1 MMAATAREFT
11 TNELMVVA
19 VARLLRDNEM
29 GFLGIGT
36 GGRAFTLTFGIPA
49 AAARLAQLTH
59 APNFAVQLGS
69 LVDPKLDRMPS
80 LSPGQSITNL
90 RYDMRWPASARIAA
104 LDNMDVFIKG
114 GVDVGFVTAAQIDR
128 YGNLNITCI
137 GDYRRPKVRLVGTLA
152 QPELMAFPKRT
163 IILMDQTSRAFVPRV
178 DFRTSAGYLEG
189 GDSRQRAGLGA
200 NGPVAVV
207 TNLCVMDFEEAS
219 KAMRVRSLHR
229 GTTAEQV
236 RQSTGFDLLVAE
248 DLRETE
254 PPSAEEVRL
263 IREVVDPHGILL
275 AQ

>member
-1 MMAATAREFT
+1 MAQKAREYT
-11 TNELMVVA
+11 INELMVVV

-36 GGRAFTLTFGIPA
+36 SGRAFTLTFGIPA
-49 AAARLAQLTH
+49 AAARLAQLLH

-80 LSPGQSITNL
+80 LSPGQSITNI
-90 RYDMRWPASARIAA
+90 RYDMRWPASARITA

-114 GVDVGFVTAAQIDR
+114 DLDVGFVTAAQIDR
-128 YGNLNITCI
+128 FGNLNITCI
-137 GDYRRPKVRLVGTLA
+137 GDYRKPKVRLVGTLA

-163 IILMDQTSRAFVPRV
+163 IILMDQTRRSFVPAV
-178 DFRTSAGYLEG
+178 DFRTSAGYLDG

-207 TNLCVMDFEEAS
+207 TNLCVLDFEETT
-219 KAMRVRSLHR
+219 KAMRVQSLHPGIR
-229 GTTAEQV
+229 LAQV
-236 RQSTGFDLLVAE
+236 QENTGFELLAVS

-254 PPSAEEVRL
+254 PPTVEEVRL
-263 IREVVDPHGILL
+263 IREQVDPHRILL
-275 AQ
+275 AH

>member
-1 MMAATAREFT
+1 MTSKGTEYT
-11 TNELMVVA
+11 INELMVVV
-19 VARLLRDNEM
+19 VARMLRDNEM

-49 AAARLAQLTH
+49 AAARLAQLSH

-114 GVDVGFVTAAQIDR
+114 DLDVGFVTAAQIDR
-128 YGNLNITCI
+128 FGNLNITCI
-137 GDYRRPKVRLVGTLA
+137 GDYQKPKVRLVGTLA
-152 QPELMAFPKRT
+152 QPELMAFPKRS
-163 IILMDQTSRAFVPRV
+163 IILMDQTRRSFVPKV

-189 GDSRQRAGLGA
+189 GDSRRQAGLGD

-207 TNLCVMDFEEAS
+207 SNLCVLDFEEAT

-229 GTTAEQV
+229 GVTLAQV
-236 RQSTGFDLLVAE
+236 QENTGFDLLVAPN
-248 DLRETE
+248 LSETE
-254 PPSAEEVRL
+254 PPTVEEVRL
-263 IREVVDPHGILL
+263 IRQQVDPHKTLL
-275 AQ
+275 AH

>member
-1 MMAATAREFT
+1 MAAKATDYT
-11 TNELMVVA
+11 INELMVVG
-19 VARLLRDNEM
+19 VARMLRDNEM

-80 LSPGQSITNL
+80 LSSGQSITNL
-90 RYDMRWPASARIAA
+90 RYDMRWPASARITA

-114 GVDVGFVTAAQIDR
+114 DLDVGFVTAAQIDR
-128 YGNLNITCI
+128 FGNLNITCI

-163 IILMDQTSRAFVPRV
+163 IILMDQTARAFVPRV

-189 GDSRQRAGLGA
+189 GDSRQRAGLGP
-200 NGPVAVV
+200 NGPIAVV
-207 TNLCVMDFEEAS
+207 SNLCIMDFDERT

-229 GTTAEQV
+229 GVTLEQV
-236 RQSTGFDLLVAE
+236 RQNTGFELLVAP
-248 DLRETE
+248 DLQETE
-254 PPSAEEVRL
+254 APTVEEVRL
-263 IREVVDPHGILL
+263 IRERVDPHRILL
-275 AQ
+275 AH